1 MNRAI
6 LSARKTART
15 ATAAPLGQLAATAAL
30 LLAAVGGIAANQG
43 VTPFVDSAAS
53 DLSVSQ
59 AATADDPW
67 V

>member
-15 ATAAPLGQLAATAAL
+15 ATAAPVGRLVGTAAL

-43 VTPFVDSAAS
+43 VTPVGDDAASRLSAA
-53 DLSVSQ
+53 Q
-59 AATADDPW
+59 AVMADDPW